1 MSKIKFYFIFLIAT
15 VVSISSCNKDDN
27 NADVT
32 PPKPFAEQ
40 YPIDIATIESYLKA
54 NYITV
59 VNNPGA
65 ENDQD
70 ITIAKLDA
78 GHPTS
83 IWDQKEYSLL
93 SRDVKL
99 HGITYKLYYLI
110 LRQGTGESPC
120 NVDGV
125 FTAYKGE
132 YLSSETVSSV
142 TTVKSTL
149 FQEVKSPNSILDLYI
164 TVRGWKEIFPQL
176 KCGTNKSNSDGTVSY
191 NDFGAAVMF
200 IPSGLGYY
208 NRVQGSIPA
217 YSPLVF
223 NVKLYS
229 ILRIDGE
236 YAIVNGQQFST
247 PDGVKSFQEDIDGD
261 GYMWIKSEL
270 QEGVTVNP
278 DDTDG
283 DGVPDFLDRDDDG
296 DDYATQGEIKD
307 ENGKY
312 YPYNGASVDDP
323 STPNINETYGIP
335 RKFSLK
341 YPNLPQS
348 DTNPRESKPED
359 FTDSNRLRRY
369 LDRTCFPP
377 YNKN

>member
-1 MSKIKFYFIFLIAT
+1 MSKIKFYFIFLITA
-15 VVSISSCNKDDN
+15 VVLMSSCNKDDN
-27 NADVT
+27 NAEVT
-32 PPKPFAEQ
+32 PPKPYAEQ
-40 YPIDIATIESYLKA
+40 YPIDMATIESYLKA

-78 GHPTS
+78 DHPTS

-125 FTAYKGE
+125 WTAYKGE
-132 YLSSETVSSV
+132 YLSSVTESGV
-142 TTVKSTL
+142 TTIKSTL
-149 FQEVKSPNSILDLYI
+149 FEEVKSAKKMYDLYVMI
-164 TVRGWKEIFPQL
+164 RGWKEIFPQL
-176 KCGTNKSNSDGTVSY
+176 KTGTYKSNVDGTVSY

-236 YAIVNGQQFST
+236 YAIANGQQVST
-247 PDGVKSFQEDIDGD
+247 PDGVMSFQEDIDGD

-270 QEGVTVNP
+270 QDGVTVNP
-278 DDTDG
+278 DDSDG
-283 DGVPDFLDRDDDG
+283 DGVPDFLDRDDDN
-296 DDYATQGEIKD
+296 DDYATQGEVKD
-307 ENGKY
+307 AFGKV
-312 YPYNGASVDDP
+312 YPFDL
-323 STPNINETYGIP
+323 IP
-335 RKFSLK
+335 DCSG
-341 YPNLPQS
+341 NQ
-348 DTNPRESKPED
+348 TNPDRKK
-359 FTDSNRLRRY
+359 RY
-369 LDRTCFPP
+369 LDASCT
-377 YNKN
+377 KMSQ

>member
-15 VVSISSCNKDDN
+15 AVSISSCNKDN
-27 NADVT
+27 NDADVT
-32 PPKPFAEQ
+32 PPKPYAEQ
-40 YPIDIATIESYLKA
+40 YPIDMATIESYLKA

-65 ENDQD
+65 VDDQD
-70 ITIAKLDA
+70 VTIAKLDA
-78 GHPTS
+78 DHTVS
-83 IWDQKEYSLL
+83 IWDQTVYPLK
-93 SRDVKL
+93 SRNVQL
-99 HGITYKLYYLI
+99 HGITYKLYYLL
-110 LRQGTGESPC
+110 LRKGTGESPC

-132 YLSSETVSSV
+132 YLSSETVSNV

-176 KCGTNKSNSDGTVSY
+176 KCGTNKSNPDGTVSY

-208 NRVQGSIPA
+208 NRVQGSIPS

-236 YAIVNGQQFST
+236 YMIANGQQVST

-270 QEGVTVNP
+270 QLGDTLNP
-278 DDTDG
+278 DDSDK
-283 DGVPDFLDRDDDG
+283 DGVPDFLDRDDDN
-296 DDYATQGEIKD
+296 DDYATQGEVKD
-307 ENGKY
+307 AFGKV
-312 YPYNGASVDDP
+312 YPFDLIPDCDGNPTMILDKKRHLDP
-323 STPNINETYGIP
+323 KCTKMS
-335 RKFSLK
+335 
-341 YPNLPQS
+341 Q
-348 DTNPRESKPED
+348 
-359 FTDSNRLRRY
+359 
-369 LDRTCFPP
+369 
-377 YNKN
+377 